1 MPLEPVAALDKWL
14 TWRGR
19 ERKSTEM
26 WNCRAVTLEMDY
38 CKMQLDILRESWSV
52 KLAARGGIRNELA
65 RQTLAWL
72 WTPADQR
79 EAYYIPSKGTITQP
93 LKGLYLP

>member
-1 MPLEPVAALDKWL
+1 MPLKPVAAVDKWL
-14 TWRGR
+14 TWRGK
-19 ERKSTEM
+19 ERKNTEM

-65 RQTLAWL
+65 WQYIVGMALDHA
-72 WTPADQR
+72 ADQR
-79 EAYYIPSKGTITQP
+79 EAYYIPS
-93 LKGLYLP
+93 